1 MRLLRARGLLVA
13 VFLALAPPAAADKI
27 CVVVSTSQARAAAA
41 RAGKDVTVLAFD
53 PARLAD
59 PIAKGSFLAA
69 LQASDHIIASADARA
84 CAWLGREVDGVAVHC
99 VAPFDAGK
107 ILDFARAVGWTRIAV
122 VHMTGHAKVYARLRD
137 LGRERGIALVP
148 VRLEATRDL
157 ARALPRAL
165 ESARAVWVLND
176 YLLIAGAAFDH
187 LVEATLARRIPLI
200 APDPAL
206 VARGAYLA
214 AEYDPE
220 ASARY
225 AVDAANLAAAGA
237 TLPAAITDVPGGRLV
252 INRVLAR
259 RWGVRVQGEAK

>member
-1 MRLLRARGLLVA
+1 MRRARGLLVA
-13 VFLALAPPAAADKI
+13 VFLALAPPASADKV
-27 CVVVSTSQARAAAA
+27 CVVVSTSQARGAAA

-59 PIAKGSFLAA
+59 PLAKGRFLAA
-69 LQASDHIIASADARA
+69 LQASDRIIASADARS
-84 CAWLGREVDGVAVHC
+84 CAWLGREVEGVAVHC

-107 ILDFARAVGWTRIAV
+107 ILDFARAVGWKRIAV
-122 VHMTGHAKVYARLRD
+122 VHMTGHARVYARLRD
-137 LGRERGIALVP
+137 LGRQRDIALVP

-157 ARALPRAL
+157 ARDLPRAL
-165 ESARAVWVLND
+165 DSARAVWVLND
-176 YLLIAGAAFDH
+176 PLLTEGAAFDH

-206 VARGAYLA
+206 IARGAYLA
-214 AEYDPE
+214 AEFDPE

-225 AVDAANLAAAGA
+225 AVDAANLAASGG
-237 TLPAAITDVPGGRLV
+237 TIPAAITNVPGGRLV

-259 RWGVRVQGEAK
+259 RWGLRVPGGAR